1 MIHGGQIFKTARQLG
16 ISPEELTDFSA
27 NINPQ
32 GMPKEIREAVLQSM
46 DSLSHY
52 PDIEC
57 GPLKEAIAKAE
68 GINPGWVLCGNG
80 AADLVFRLIYAARP
94 KRAMV
99 MAPTFL
105 EYERAL
111 EQTETAVIRFPLNS
125 SLELDDSVLEAVT
138 EDLDMIFLCN
148 PNNPT
153 GLLTNRDLVLR
164 LVDKAGSR
172 GAMVVL
178 DECFMDFVCGQEAY
192 SCVNWLGDFKN
203 LLILKSFTKMYAMA
217 GLRLG
222 YCLCSD
228 TGLLGR
234 MDQAGQDWGV
244 NTPAQAAGLA
254 ALRLSG
260 FADRTR
266 RIVAEERARLTGA
279 LTGLG
284 LTVYEGQANYLLFH
298 APGQGNL
305 CERLLPHRIMIR
317 SCGNYPGLTNEHY
330 RVAVKSAADNEK
342 LTAALREV
350 LGCETKEETGR

>member
-16 ISPEELTDFSA
+16 ISPEELADFSA
-27 NINPQ
+27 NINPL
-32 GMPKEIREAVLQSM
+32 GMPQEIKEAVLTAM
-46 DSLSHY
+46 DSLPHY

-57 GPLKEAIAKAE
+57 APLKAAIGEAE
-68 GINPGWVLCGNG
+68 HVNPEWVLCGNG
-80 AADLVFRLIYAARP
+80 AADLVFRLIYAVRP
-94 KRAMV
+94 KKAMV

-111 EQTETAVIRFPLNS
+111 EQTDTAVVRYPLNS
-125 SLELDDSVLEAVT
+125 DLQLDEGILEAVT

-153 GLLTNRDLVLR
+153 GLLTHRELVLA
-164 LVDKAGSR
+164 LVEKAER
-172 GAMVVL
+172 HGAAVVL

-192 SCVNWLGDFKN
+192 SCVSWLGSFRN

-228 TGLLGR
+228 TGLLRR

-244 NTPAQAAGLA
+244 NTLAQAAGLA
-254 ALRLSG
+254 ALRLDG

-266 RIVAEERARLTGA
+266 RMVAEERAKLTSA

-284 LTVYEGQANYLLFH
+284 LTVYEGRANYLLFY
-298 APGQGNL
+298 APGQEDL

-317 SCGNYPGLTNEHY
+317 SCGNYPGLTREYY
-330 RVAVKSAADNEK
+330 RVAVRPAADNEK
-342 LTAALREV
+342 LAAALRQV
-350 LGCETKEETGR
+350 LCCDTKEDTGR